1 MRSGARV
8 DRSERR
14 PRNKAEEARA
24 KEATRALLK
33 QADGLFASPKSDALA
48 RAVRDAQGTAGFDD
62 ACAAY
67 RAELGM
73 PRDAALL
80 NVFLDATD
88 ARLLA
93 DVLEAMLEHAFTLEE
108 YQGLGVMPYAHA
120 RLAEQAKAR
129 GARYVVG
136 YIDRRNNPSLMS
148 AKRAGFAPFQLRTDR
163 WRLFKRT
170 VSYAPWHSVPRRT
183 PTTGTAATA
192 VPRAESE

>member
-93 DVLEAMLEHAFTLEE
+93 DVLEAMLEHARD
-108 YQGLGVMPYAHA
+108 GGV
-120 RLAEQAKAR
+120 
-129 GARYVVG
+129 
-136 YIDRRNNPSLMS
+136 S
-148 AKRAGFAPFQLRTDR
+148 ASPGLRT
-163 WRLFKRT
+163 RLRLLSEHGDDN
-170 VSYAPWHSVPRRT
+170 VA
-183 PTTGTAATA
+183 GAAEDLLE
-192 VPRAESE
+192 RL